1 MNRTSGTK
9 GTKGTKGTSG
19 SPGSR
24 RLRVKAC
31 GKINLTLGVGPA
43 RADGYHQVRTVLQAI
58 DLHDT
63 LTFTARPGP
72 FSIECSEPGIP
83 TDSRN
88 LIWKAA
94 FELSRAAN
102 RPTVDGIHVR
112 VDKRIPA
119 EAGLGGGSADAA
131 ATLRALATLWKLK
144 FDSIGLAS
152 VARMVGADVSFFLV
166 GGAAYGSGRGDDL
179 LPLADVRPFHVVIA
193 KPAFGIQTS
202 AAYGWFDE
210 DGGMQDA
217 PRSLAAWPEAL
228 LSVRNDLEP
237 PVTRRHSGVAELV
250 NRLEQAGALAAA
262 LSGSGS
268 AVFGLFDSS
277 AAAARAA
284 RASAAPGVSVLRAK
298 TLSRRDYWKMV

>member
-1 MNRTSGTK
+1 MPARK
-9 GTKGTKGTSG
+9 A
-19 SPGSR
+19 PR
-24 RLRVKAC
+24 RVRVKAC
-31 GKINLTLGVGPA
+31 AKINLSLGVGPA

-63 LTFTARPGP
+63 LTFTSRPGP
-72 FSIECSEPGIP
+72 FSITCSESGIP

-94 FELSRAAN
+94 YELARAAN
-102 RPTVDGIHVR
+102 RHRVEGIEVR

-131 ATLRALATLWKLK
+131 ATLRALSTLWNLT
-144 FDSIGLAS
+144 FDGIALAS
-152 VARMVGADVSFFLV
+152 VARVIGTDVSFFLI

-179 LPLADVRPFHVVIA
+179 LPLADIKPFHVVIA
-193 KPAFGIQTS
+193 KPDFGVQTS

-210 DGGMQDA
+210 DGGVQDA
-217 PRSLAAWPEAL
+217 PRALAAWPEAL

-237 PVTRRHSGVAELV
+237 PVTRRHPDVAELV
-250 NRLEQAGALAAA
+250 HRLEQAGASAAA
-262 LSGSGS
+262 MSGSGS

-277 AAAARAA
+277 AAAVRAA
-284 RASAAPGVSVLRAK
+284 RASAVPGVTVLRAK
-298 TLSRRDYWKMV
+298 TLSRREYWKMV

>member
-1 MNRTSGTK
+1 MTRTRSR
-9 GTKGTKGTSG
+9 
-19 SPGSR
+19 SR

-31 GKINLTLGVGPA
+31 AKINLTLGVGPA

-72 FSIECSEPGIP
+72 FSIECGEPGIP

-102 RPTVDGIHVR
+102 LQTVDGIHVR
-112 VDKRIPA
+112 LDKRIPM

-131 ATLRALATLWKLK
+131 ATLRALTSLWNLK
-144 FDSIGLAS
+144 FDSIALAS
-152 VARMVGADVSFFLV
+152 VARMVGSDVSFFLI

-179 LPLADVRPFHVVIA
+179 LPLADLRPFHVVIA
-193 KPAFGIQTS
+193 KPRFGVQTPS
-202 AAYGWFDE
+202 AYGWFDQ

-217 PRSLAAWPEAL
+217 PRSLAAWPDAL

-237 PVTRRHSGVAELV
+237 PVTRRHPELAGLV
-250 NRLEQAGALAAA
+250 NQFEQAGALAAA
-262 LSGSGS
+262 MSGSGS
-268 AVFGLFDSS
+268 AVFGLFESS
-277 AAAARAA
+277 AAAGRAA
-284 RASAAPGVSVLRAK
+284 RASAQPGVTILRAK
-298 TLSRRDYWKMV
+298 TLSRADYWKMV